1 MKYGKA
7 VNIVV
12 SAHGHCTNMKVS
24 VLASGS
30 KGNST
35 YIETEKTKCLLD
47 IGPTTSYIETKL
59 QELKIDPKEIK
70 SLIITHTHIDHI
82 GGLPV
87 FLKRYNPK
95 VYLTEIMHKELKNLK
110 HPIVLTNYEYIKETF
125 QIEDITIT
133 PIKLS
138 HDTED
143 ANGYIFDNKQKS
155 LVYITDTGYIHI
167 KNHEKLKNKNL
178 YIMESNHDIEMLMN
192 GHYPYHIKQRI
203 LGDRGHLSNKDSAYY
218 LSKFIGENTKTII
231 LAHLSEENNT
241 QDLALQTAKKALTQQ
256 NQEIQIQIAY
266 QDKTTELI
274 EV

>member
-1 MKYGKA
+1 
-7 VNIVV
+7 
-12 SAHGHCTNMKVS
+12 MKVS

-30 KGNST
+30 KGNCT
-35 YIETEKTKCLLD
+35 YIETNKTKCLIDL
-47 IGPTTSYIETKL
+47 GPTTTYIEKQL
-59 QELKIDPKEIK
+59 QELQVNPNEIP
-70 SLIITHTHIDHI
+70 SIIITHTHVDHI
-82 GGLPV
+82 GGLSV
-87 FLKRYNPK
+87 FIKRYNPK
-95 VYLTEIMHKELKNLK
+95 IYLTEIMHNELKHLK
-110 HPIVLTNYEYIKETF
+110 HPIQLANYEYIKEPF
-125 QIEDITIT
+125 ILEDLKIT

-143 ANGYIFDNKQKS
+143 ANGYIFENNQKS
-155 LVYITDTGYIHI
+155 VVYITDTGYIHI
-167 KNHEKLKNKNL
+167 KNHDKLKNKNV

-241 QDLALQTAKKALTQQ
+241 QELALKSIKETNIEPSITIKIARQ
-256 NQEIQIQIAY
+256 NE
-266 QDKTTELI
+266 KTELI